1 MPYLAVDLYGV
12 NIGVLS
18 VLRLVDIVNIF
29 TLISFCEYF
38 CHMNSS
44 SVTFLGFY
52 FISFHRFSVVSRNTI
67 RAFHDHNGLGLLS
80 PLMVKDSS
88 VTHFWCCG

>member
-1 MPYLAVDLYGV
+1 MPYLAVDIYGV

-29 TLISFCEYF
+29 THISF

-44 SVTFLGFY
+44 SVTFLGCY
-52 FISFHRFSVVSRNTI
+52 FISFHRFSVVSRNTT